1 MRIEAQTTLQ
11 NVALLL
17 AQRGAQIVTGLFFAV
32 MVPRLMGP
40 DTYGRYTL
48 VTSLCIWFVFASALG
63 FTQVIGHYVP
73 LFLLKGDRDRLQAL
87 FGSLLAARLLSGVAA
102 AGLYLL
108 LTRLWLQDIDPLVL
122 FLVAGTVFVRAIT
135 DLLFAF
141 FIGLNQAARWG
152 MRLVLRGWASLLL
165 VLIGFYWG
173 ELRGAVLGLLMA
185 ELVVLSVAVR
195 WSRGYLPWSRLRLQP
210 RQMAPYLRFGLL
222 FFAGDLLLA
231 AFRRSGEVMI
241 RVGSRDYAEVGYF
254 GLAFDIYLASALAI
268 PDLTLA
274 FAPLFSSLL
283 AQGATDEL
291 RQWIERLLKSIAAG
305 GMAVIFGVL
314 LLGNDLVPAVLGPA
328 YRPVATNLL
337 PLALAIPT
345 IALSSAARLLVLVY
359 GQPQP
364 ALAAAGV
371 RLAAFWGLGPLLIDR
386 QASWGGSLS
395 VLAASVLYAA
405 YFTWRTQHV
414 QRYSLRSWALALV
427 LGGLFLPLVWL
438 RASWGLN
445 LALYALFLG
454 GYGGLLFVTRV
465 ITSGEMGAI
474 WRVVE
479 ATAAGRKRG
488 I

>member
-1 MRIEAQTTLQ
+1 MRIEAQITLQ

-17 AQRGAQIVTGLFFAV
+17 AQRGAQVVSGLFFAV
-32 MVPRLMGP
+32 LVPRLMGP
-40 DTYGRYTL
+40 DTYGQYTL

-73 LFLLKGDRDRLQAL
+73 LFLLKDDRDRLRAF
-87 FGSLLAARLLSGVAA
+87 FGNLLTVRLLSGLVA

-122 FLVAGTVFVRAIT
+122 ILVAGTVFVRAIT

-152 MRLVLRGWASLLL
+152 MRQVVRGWASLLL
-165 VLIGFYWG
+165 VVIGFYWG
-173 ELRGAVLGLLMA
+173 SLEGALLGLLLS
-185 ELVVLSVAVR
+185 ELVVLLVAIR
-195 WSRGYLPWSRLRLQP
+195 WSRGHLSWSRLSWRP
-210 RQMAPYLRFGLL
+210 RQMTPYLRFGLV

-231 AFRRSGEVMI
+231 AFRRSGEAMLRAV
-241 RVGSRDYAEVGYF
+241 SRDYAQVGYF
-254 GLAFDIYLASALAI
+254 GLAFDIYLAAALAI

-283 AQGATDEL
+283 TQGAVDKL
-291 RQWIERLLKSIAAG
+291 GQWVERLLKSIAAG
-305 GMAVIFGVL
+305 GMVVIFAVL
-314 LLGNDLVPAVLGPA
+314 LLGSKLVPAVLGSA
-328 YRPVATNLL
+328 YQPVAANLL

-359 GQPQP
+359 GQPQI

-371 RLAAFWGLGPLLIDR
+371 RLAAFWGLGPLLVAR
-386 QASWGGSLS
+386 QASWGGSLA
-395 VLAASVLYAA
+395 VLVASVLYAA
-405 YFTWRTQHV
+405 YFTWRTQRV
-414 QRYSLRSWALALV
+414 QRYSLRSWAMALV

-438 RASWGLN
+438 RSSWELN
-445 LALYALFLG
+445 LLLYGIFLG
-454 GYGGLLFVTRV
+454 GYGGLLFLTRV
-465 ITSGEMGAI
+465 ITPGEIGAI

-479 ATAAGRKRG
+479 ATTTGGMRG